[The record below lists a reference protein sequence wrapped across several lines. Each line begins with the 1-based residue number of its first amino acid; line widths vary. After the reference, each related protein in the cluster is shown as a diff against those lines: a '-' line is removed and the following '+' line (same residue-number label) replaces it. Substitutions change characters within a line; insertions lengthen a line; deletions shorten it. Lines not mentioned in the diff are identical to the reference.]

1 MQKARRF
8 DGRSAVITGGGGGIG
23 RALALK
29 LAAEGAHVAVLDL
42 AGDAAEASAEAL
54 RGLGAQALAL
64 CCDVSE
70 PASVEAAVASAVAE
84 WGAPHLLCNTA
95 GLQVYGR
102 SEDYAVETWL
112 RIIAVNLTGTFLMC
126 REMLP
131 HLVET
136 RGAIVNVASLA
147 GLVGLPYDAAYCASK
162 GGVIQLTRSLAKEFS
177 DRHVRV
183 NAVAPGGVKTAMLEI
198 PFPEDANP
206 AVLQTIPGAPHGIC
220 EPESIADVI
229 AFLGSD
235 EAAQITGAV
244 LPVDGGLSA

>member
-1 MQKARRF
+1 MQRRSF
-8 DGRSAVITGGGGGIG
+8 EEHERHP
-23 RALALK
+23 R
-29 LAAEGAHVAVLDL
+29 
-42 AGDAAEASAEAL
+42 AGD
-54 RGLGAQALAL
+54 R
-64 CCDVSE
+64 DD
-70 PASVEAAVASAVAE
+70 
-84 WGAPHLLCNTA
+84 LL
-95 GLQVYGR
+95 
-102 SEDYAVETWL
+102 
-112 RIIAVNLTGTFLMC
+112 IAVNLTGTFLMC
-126 REMLP
+126 RAVLP

-183 NAVAPGGVKTAMLEI
+183 NALAPGGVKTAMMEI
-198 PFPEDANP
+198 PFPDDANP

-220 EPESIADVI
+220 EPERIADVI

-235 EAAQITGAV
+235 DAAHITGAV